1 MFTFPENSPEYA
13 ELLKFKSRRVMHL
26 KLKEALDS
34 LCNAGNPSRADSF
47 MVLVGPSGVGKSV
60 AIEEFIKRVNMSYAT
75 QLESDPS
82 FVPAVLVCLPAPIR
96 GDFNWKDALVRTLEC
111 FYEPLIRRKVI
122 QRMLV
127 ELDGEI
133 VGNLPA
139 LVAEELRRALRN
151 CVIHRG
157 TKIIAFDEAS
167 HLFII
172 RSRSQ
177 LSLQLKLVKSLKND
191 IEIPMIL
198 AATYELIKPEN
209 FDSQLLRRSD
219 IVHFGR
225 YTAEDLLSGNSYGDS
240 FRDTI
245 HTMLH
250 ALPVEWDQDLV
261 NHADYFLMRSVG
273 CVGILKTWLQRAL
286 ERALTHGIPVDSTL
300 LEATAFSNY
309 KLMAMLKEAIAGEA
323 LLKDIK
329 EDDLAHELGFDYIPT
344 IPSRKQATSAES
356 RRPVKKRRPGTRK
369 PGRDP
374 VGGASNDF

>member
-1 MFTFPENSPEYA
+1 MFTFPEDSPQYA
-13 ELLKFKSRRVMHL
+13 ALLKFQSRRVMHL
-26 KLKEALDS
+26 RLKEALAS
-34 LCNAGNPSRADSF
+34 LGDVGNPSRADSF
-47 MVLVGPSGVGKSV
+47 MALVGPSGVGKSV
-60 AIEEFIKRVNMSYAT
+60 AVEEFIKRINMSYAT
-75 QLESDPS
+75 ELESDPS
-82 FVPAVLVCLPAPIR
+82 FVPAILVRLPAPIR
-96 GDFNWKDALVRTLEC
+96 GDFNWKDAFVRTLER
-111 FYEPLIRRKVI
+111 FNEPLIRRKVI

-127 ELDGEI
+127 ELDGEVI
-133 VGNLPA
+133 GNLPS
-139 LVAEELRRALRN
+139 LVAEELRRALRS

-157 TKIIAFDEAS
+157 AKIIAFDEAS
-167 HLFII
+167 HLFIV

-177 LSLQLKLVKSLKND
+177 LSLQLQLVKSLKND

-219 IVHFGR
+219 VVHFRR
-225 YTAEDLLSGNSYGDS
+225 YTAEDLLSGNSYGNS
-240 FRDTI
+240 FRDAI

-250 ALPVEWDQDLV
+250 ALPVEWDQSLM

-286 ERALTHGIPVDSTL
+286 ERALHHNLPVDGTL

-309 KLMAMLKEAIAGEA
+309 KLMTMLKEAVAGEA

-329 EDDLAHELGFDYIPT
+329 EDDLARELGFDYIPT
-344 IPSRKQATSAES
+344 TSSRKPSTSSES
-356 RRPVKKRRPGTRK
+356 RRLVKKRRPGTRK

-374 VGGASNDF
+374 IGGESNDL